1 MNKNVKLVLCDLDGT
16 ILNSQKEIPDR
27 FNEVFNKLQ
36 DKGIALGMATGR
48 PFTNIKV
55 KFKEVSEKMSCVCEN
70 GGCVTFEGKIIH
82 TESIA
87 KDICDKVVYLTREL
101 GNCGAVLCA
110 LNATYIENTEEHMVK
125 ACKEYYPD
133 LVIVDNL
140 LAVEDTIVKI
150 SIRDFIDSKTHVG
163 PAVIGIDERVD
174 SASSDKHWVDIMN
187 KGVSKAKGID
197 ILCKYMNI
205 TTDQVMA
212 FGDEMND
219 YEMLKKVRY
228 SYAMDNAIEPI
239 KNISNFSCESN
250 DHDGVMKT
258 LIREFNLDLSD

>member
-1 MNKNVKLVLCDLDGT
+1 MNNEVKLVLCDLDGT

-27 FNEVFNKLQ
+27 FNEVFDKLQ
-36 DKGIALGMATGR
+36 ERGIILGMATGR

-55 KFKEVSEKMSCVCEN
+55 KFKEASEKMSCVCEN
-70 GGCVTFEGKIIH
+70 GGCVTFNGNIIH

-87 KDICDKVVYLTREL
+87 KDICDKIIYKTREL
-101 GNCGAVLCA
+101 KNCGAVLCA
-110 LNATYIENTEEHMVK
+110 LNATYIENTEDHMVK

-140 LAVEDTIVKI
+140 LEVEDTIVKI

-163 PAVIGIDERVD
+163 PAIMGIDERVN
-174 SASSDKHWVDIMN
+174 SASSDKHWIDIMN
-187 KGVSKAKGID
+187 KGVSKGKGID
-197 ILCKYMNI
+197 ILCKHMGI

-219 YEMLKKVRY
+219 YEMMKKVKY
-228 SYAMDNAIEPI
+228 SYAMENAIAPI
-239 KNISNFSCESN
+239 KEVSNFQCESN
-250 DHDGVMKT
+250 DNDGVMKT
-258 LIREFNLDLSD
+258 LIKEFELNI